1 MCRLDLRGGDVI
13 VVLFCKQFPPTIVGN
28 VPYKKGKSENEPLMT
43 NKAKFF
49 PSNYTNRVVHLF
61 TALLQRIVNIC

>member
-1 MCRLDLRGGDVI
+1 M
-13 VVLFCKQFPPTIVGN
+13 
-28 VPYKKGKSENEPLMT
+28 MA

-61 TALLQRIVNIC
+61 TALLQSIVNIYVKTNILLIMFLL